1 MSTVASSS
9 RSPVAIIG
17 NSLEDL
23 QIKMRRNG
31 IANSKEFH
39 YFDISQFY
47 DKEEDSYKWVAWYLS
62 EMRLVITAERVK

>member
-1 MSTVASSS
+1 MVANSS
-9 RSPVAIIG
+9 RSPVAIVG

-23 QIKMRRNG
+23 QLKMRKNG
-31 IANSKEFH
+31 IAKSKEFH

-62 EMRLVITAERVK
+62 EVRLVVTATRV